1 MMPPPQDPLGT
12 FVDMF
17 SAEWRQVLLRRGA
30 SPDDVRHPGYLC
42 GLALSGG
49 GIRSATFCLGVL
61 QRLSKSA
68 SLGLFDYLSTISG
81 GGFIGGWWSAW
92 LSRQPRGQQFPS
104 PEHVLLDGD
113 TLGEVGP
120 EGARHA
126 DRDPV
131 RHLRLF
137 SNYLTPRKGALS
149 KDTWRAVTVVS
160 RNLCITAGTLL
171 LILWGVL
178 LVFQLPFL
186 VTGRVADDFTR
197 LLPTAA
203 LVCPATASTSSAY
216 PDALRARA
224 ELLALWIAP
233 FAGALVLLTIAWW
246 LASLLPPGSQEVWTN
261 RMTRGQ
267 GALLVVTVV
276 LTLGLALSGWSLDL
290 VEYLFA
296 SCPGHPVYDAVRKA
310 GGWAA
315 VLASLAG
322 VAFTAFRKSPTGGA
336 DKRAGLDSTLE
347 KAAFAIIPIL
357 VILVLS
363 VVLSASARLVLGAL
377 VGRGYD
383 GAVTCLALAVLVTV
397 AVFVLGWR
405 TNPNLLSLHTFY
417 RARLV
422 RAYLGASNETRLRNR
437 SEITESAPGDDWPLS
452 SLSNC
457 ARCAPYHLVGTTLN
471 LAGGRDL
478 ATAQRLGDYF
488 VLSPLY
494 CGSERTG
501 YRQTEAYMHGGLS
514 LGTAM
519 GISGAAASP
528 NMGAKGVS
536 GAQAM
541 LLALMNV
548 RLGFWA
554 PNPGRPSWQARAPKL
569 WPWHLLL
576 ECLSV
581 TTDTARYCYL
591 SDGGHFDNTGLY
603 PLVQRGCRLIVVI
616 DCGADPEVC
625 FADLGDAIRRC
636 RIDFRADIN
645 LDIDQLRPL
654 AHSKLSPRHCVVG
667 TLRYARDHLDAIGDP
682 LRDRPQGHLIW
693 IKPSLAYG
701 DPADVRQ
708 YGFENTPFPQQTTAD
723 QWFSEQQ
730 FESYRKLGEKCAD
743 AALAHPDVVA
753 ALAEAA
759 AFVGP

>member
-1 MMPPPQDPLGT
+1 MPPPEDPPGT
-12 FVDMF
+12 FIDMF
-17 SAEWRQVLLRRGA
+17 GAEWQQILLRRGA
-30 SPDDVRHPGYLC
+30 STDDVRHPGYLR

-81 GGFIGGWWSAW
+81 GGFVGGWWSAW
-92 LSRQPRGQQFPS
+92 LSRRPRGQQFPS
-104 PEHVLLDGD
+104 PEHVLLDRD
-113 TLGEVGP
+113 TPGEVGP

-149 KDTWRAVTVVS
+149 KDTWRAVTVIS
-160 RNLCITAGTLL
+160 RNLLITAGTLL
-171 LILWGVL
+171 LILWGL
-178 LVFQLPFL
+178 LLLLQLPFL
-186 VTGRVADDFTR
+186 VTGRIADDFTR
-197 LLPTAA
+197 MLPTAA
-203 LVCPATASTSSAY
+203 LVCPATASTSSVY
-216 PDALRARA
+216 SEALRARA
-224 ELLALWIAP
+224 ELLALLVAP
-233 FAGALVLLTIAWW
+233 FAAVLVLLTIAWW
-246 LASLLPPGSQEVWTN
+246 FASLLPPGLQEVWTN

-276 LTLGLALSGWSLDL
+276 VAFGFALSGWSLDL

-296 SCPGHPVYDAVRKA
+296 SCPGHPIYDAVRKA

-322 VAFTAFRKSPTGGA
+322 MAFTAFRKAPTGGG
-336 DKRAGLDSTLE
+336 DTRAGLDSTLE

-363 VVLSASARLVLGAL
+363 VVVSASARLVLAR
-377 VGRGYD
+377 VDGRFG

-397 AVFVLGWR
+397 AVFALGWR
-405 TNPNLLSLHTFY
+405 TNPNMLSLHTFY

-422 RAYLGASNETRLRNR
+422 RAYLGASNETRLLKQ
-437 SEITESAPGDDWPLS
+437 SEITESAPDDDLPLS

-488 VLSPLY
+488 VLSPLC

-501 YRQTEAYMHGGLS
+501 YRPTHAYMGGGLS

-554 PNPGRPSWQARAPKL
+554 PNPGRPSWRSRAARL
-569 WPWHLLL
+569 WPWHLLR

-616 DCGADPEVC
+616 DCGADPEAC
-625 FADLGDAIRRC
+625 FGDLGDAIRRC
-636 RIDFRADIN
+636 RIDFRTDIN

-654 AHSKLSPRHCVVG
+654 APTKLAPSHCVVG

-682 LRDRPQGHLIW
+682 LRDQPGGHLIW
-693 IKPSLAYG
+693 IKPSLAFG

-708 YGFENTPFPQQTTAD
+708 YGFENKAFPQQTTAD

-730 FESYRKLGEKCAD
+730 FESYRKLGEKSAD
-743 AALAHPDVVA
+743 AALAHPDVIA
-753 ALAEAA
+753 ALAQAA